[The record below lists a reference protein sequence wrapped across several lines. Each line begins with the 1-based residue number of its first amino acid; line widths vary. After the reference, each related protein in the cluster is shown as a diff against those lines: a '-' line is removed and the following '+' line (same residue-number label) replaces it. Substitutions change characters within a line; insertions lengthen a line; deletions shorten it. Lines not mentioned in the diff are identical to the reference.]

1 MSMWRSPA
9 ASLSLG
15 VALGMGAVLV
25 YELLLRRRE
34 RQLPEGVL
42 YIAENRCWEV
52 QGAWGVE
59 VMSIGGF

>member
-1 MSMWRSPA
+1 MSRSPV

-34 RQLPEGVL
+34 RQLPGGFL
-42 YIAENRCWEV
+42 YVAESRCWEV
-52 QGAWGVE
+52 QGACGATPLV
-59 VMSIGGF
+59 VCG